1 MAEPFIGEI
10 RLFSFGTVP
19 RGWAPCNGQIMQVN
33 TNQALFTVLGNRF
46 GGDGKDTFALPDLR
60 GRTPV
65 DVSPE
70 YPIGTA
76 GGEAEHTLTINEIPE
91 HTHEAYGDSG
101 AANAPLKPSP
111 SGNVWGTTAAS
122 RPIYASSSNV
132 KMNPEAIG
140 SAGGGQA
147 HNNMQPY
154 TAVSFCIALQGI
166 YPPKY

>member
-10 RLFSFGTVP
+10 RLFSFGIIP
-19 RGWAPCNGQIMQVN
+19 KGWAPCNGQIMQVN

-76 GGEAEHTLTINEIPE
+76 GGEAAHALTVNEIPQ
-91 HTHEAYGDSG
+91 HTHQAVGDSG
-101 AANAPLKPSP
+101 AATLPSP

-122 RPIYASSSNV
+122 RPIYASTSNV
-132 KMNPEAIG
+132 KLNPEAIG
-140 SAGGGQA
+140 TAGGSQA